1 MGQRYAPQQR
11 GGGKARQIATGAAAQ
26 RHHAAGAV
34 KAAAQDAAAQFLVDG
49 QGLGAL
55 TGGDGVQRRVQ
66 SGGAE
71 AAQHRIAVQLGGV
84 FVGHY
89 CPAGDVGRTA
99 QQGTGLRQKTIADIH
114 GIGGVLQLDG
124 ELFHGRS
131 LRCS

>member
-1 MGQRYAPQQR
+1 ME
-11 GGGKARQIATGAAAQ
+11 
-26 RHHAAGAV
+26 AV
-34 KAAAQDAAAQFLVDG
+34 
-49 QGLGAL
+49 
-55 TGGDGVQRRVQ
+55 
-66 SGGAE
+66 
-71 AAQHRIAVQLGGV
+71 QHRIAVQLGGV